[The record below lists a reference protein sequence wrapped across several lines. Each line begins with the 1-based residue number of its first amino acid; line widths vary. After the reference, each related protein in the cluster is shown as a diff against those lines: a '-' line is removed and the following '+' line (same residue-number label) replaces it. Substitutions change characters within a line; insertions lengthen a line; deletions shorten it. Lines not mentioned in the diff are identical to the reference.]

1 MLRAG
6 RALLITSAL
15 GVAALALPAAAQ
27 VPLQRLTVD
36 EAVAAALQ
44 HNPSLRAKTLE
55 LGSTQANEI
64 TAGLRPNPV
73 ASYLAEQ
80 LGNRNVDSQQT
91 VTLGQ
96 PIETGGK
103 RRRRLESARAAT
115 AVTTEEIADARRQVI
130 LLVRKAFTDA
140 LVARATIELA
150 EDNLKALDEVE
161 RLQRFRVERGDLS
174 ELELLRLQVQRF
186 AFERD
191 ATDARQAGE
200 TARIA
205 LRSAIGPAGLAE
217 SVEIVG
223 ARTSATSRSTRPR
236 CVVARW
242 RRARPPRRRGRSGQ
256 GPRRR
261 RAGPRH
267 AWWDSRRSSSTSVSA
282 TTTRSAS
289 ASASR
294 CASSTATRARC
305 ARPQRVSRAAAL
317 RQAAATQALAEVDTA
332 YAGVLVLRE
341 RVISLRDVYLP
352 KATQARQTVEF
363 AYRRGGVSLLDFL
376 DAQRTYRETALEHL
390 RALGNLRAAVDQL
403 EAAIGRRRL
412 QPIIGPR
419 VDGVHAHPDARG
431 RRPGPQARVAGGR
444 DAGVRHRDDRQG
456 AVQRGG
462 AGPRARTAHRPRPRG
477 VLGTRRHGRG
487 GQPAV
492 RAR

>member
-6 RALLITSAL
+6 RALLITSAF
-15 GVAALALPAAAQ
+15 GVAALAPPADAQ
-27 VPLQRLTVD
+27 VPLTRLTVN

-150 EDNLKALDEVE
+150 EDNLKTLDEVE
-161 RLQRFRVERGDLS
+161 RLQRIRVERGDLS

-205 LRSAIGPAGLAE
+205 LRAAIGPAAVAE

-223 ARTSATSRSTRPR
+223 ALDFRDVSLDPSTL
-236 CVVARW
+236 
-242 RRARPPRRRGRSGQ
+242 
-256 GPRRR
+256 RR
-261 RAGPRH
+261 RALEARPDLRAAEAAQAKARADVELARAN
-267 AWWDSRRSSSTSVSA
+267 AWWDFTPQLEYQRIGSDNTVGVGISVPLRIFDRNQGEIA
-282 TTTRSAS
+282 
-289 ASASR
+289 
-294 CASSTATRARC
+294 RARSE
-305 ARPQRVSRAAAL
+305 VSRAAAL

-341 RVISLRDVYLP
+341 RVVSLRDVYLP

-390 RALGNLRAAVDQL
+390 RALGSLRAAIDQL
-403 EAAIGRRRL
+403 EAAIGGRL
-412 QPIIGPR
+412 EE
-419 VDGVHAHPDARG
+419 
-431 RRPGPQARVAGGR
+431 
-444 DAGVRHRDDRQG
+444 
-456 AVQRGG
+456 
-462 AGPRARTAHRPRPRG
+462 
-477 VLGTRRHGRG
+477 
-487 GQPAV
+487 
-492 RAR
+492 